1 MQPTTESPTIMQP
14 TTESPTIMQPTSE
27 SPTIILQRWDI
38 ASPKSTLST
47 RIFELNKQLQRYT
60 PHLNTANVL
69 FSVLLAECNS
79 ILHDTRL
86 EINAENK
93 RPGWYLADLE
103 VLVVMSEKAKYHVD
117 MLDKR
122 VQSLRCELNFVKSL
136 ITKLQWREKNP
147 TTPHEN
153 GAHRDKL
160 KQRLKRVHFDPD
172 VIMNHGKSKRV
183 ARQKPN
189 TTISIDRQGAT
200 RIRCGAAATSPP
212 DRACCGAL
220 LTSSTSPP
228 LPATPP
234 LGSRGQQQAEAA
246 ATLLR
251 SHNARPSESR
261 ESLLTKEMVPPKRL
275 LRSSAELEHELDQ
288 YNKQLRTLHGLSS
301 DTTRGQ
307 QICGRSHRNADGN
320 HRNYHHVL
328 PDTGD
333 HWEYLLANHLLQFEC
348 PMRQN
353 PLDDS

>member
-1 MQPTTESPTIMQP
+1 MFQADWSWGASFLSSVMRHPLLPPLNRMRHFMHQPVMLFES
-14 TTESPTIMQPTSE
+14 SCTSSCICPHLSGE
-27 SPTIILQRWDI
+27 NNLHGVTS
-38 ASPKSTLST
+38 SPKSTLST
-47 RIFELNKQLQRYT
+47 RMFELNKQLQRYT

-234 LGSRGQQQAEAA
+234 LGSRGQQQAE
-246 ATLLR
+246 
-251 SHNARPSESR
+251 
-261 ESLLTKEMVPPKRL
+261 VPQHCCVHTMHGLANLGGRCSPRRWCPQRGRL
-275 LRSSAELEHELDQ
+275 LRSSAT
-288 YNKQLRTLHGLSS
+288 N
-301 DTTRGQ
+301 
-307 QICGRSHRNADGN
+307 
-320 HRNYHHVL
+320 
-328 PDTGD
+328 
-333 HWEYLLANHLLQFEC
+333 
-348 PMRQN
+348 
-353 PLDDS
+353 DS